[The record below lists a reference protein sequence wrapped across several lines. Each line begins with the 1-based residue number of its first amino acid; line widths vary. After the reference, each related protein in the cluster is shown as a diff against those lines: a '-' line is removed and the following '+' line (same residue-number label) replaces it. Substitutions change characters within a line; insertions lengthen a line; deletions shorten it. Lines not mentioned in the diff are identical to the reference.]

1 MWPCRK
7 KAAAAASSE
16 GRLEAATSHNPF
28 GKTDASAIATADEPD
43 IQAEATA
50 MAILAAERLAYLLDF
65 NAERSGPKAGLKV
78 SAVKSPV
85 DCHHDTDPH
94 GHAAPLHVAV
104 IPLCMVAVNCC

>member
-16 GRLEAATSHNPF
+16 GRLEAATSNNPF
-28 GKTDASAIATADEPD
+28 GKTDASATATADEPD

-50 MAILAAERLAYLLDF
+50 MAVLAAERLANLLDF

-78 SAVKSPV
+78 R
-85 DCHHDTDPH
+85 
-94 GHAAPLHVAV
+94 AAIPPYWSNPLWTVTM
-104 IPLCMVAVNCC
+104 IQTLRGMQCPCMWL